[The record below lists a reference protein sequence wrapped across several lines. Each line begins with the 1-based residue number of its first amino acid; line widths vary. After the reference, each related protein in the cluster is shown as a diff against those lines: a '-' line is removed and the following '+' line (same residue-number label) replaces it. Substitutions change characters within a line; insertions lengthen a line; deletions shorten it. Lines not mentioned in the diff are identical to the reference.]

1 MGRNLTV
8 YDIAAE
14 AGVSVATVS
23 RVLNGSSKVAEITR
37 HRVQEII
44 DRNDFKPNELARSL
58 YKSETKM
65 IGCILPDITN
75 PYYSSVFLEAE
86 CYALQLGYTLV
97 LCNTLGVPSNNT
109 LYLHTL
115 AERQVDGIIYMGGEQ
130 QQSAEL
136 EMLLKRYAQ
145 RLPIVTVN
153 WDIEGVEC
161 YQVKSDERQ
170 GFELLLAAIS
180 KKGHKDVAL
189 IAGKRG
195 VMPTEIKVQA
205 YQEAVMK
212 GLFHNHE
219 DYIIDG
225 EFTLES
231 GVTAMRGLLRNR
243 KRPTAVIGI
252 NDVIAVGAL
261 NACHMEKVSVPSDI
275 AIVGFDDINL
285 AHAVYP
291 SITTV
296 AHNYKELGKKAIDI
310 ITDKSAM
317 LRKEKVFVYPMQLVE
332 RESL

>member
-1 MGRNLTV
+1 
-8 YDIAAE
+8 
-14 AGVSVATVS
+14 
-23 RVLNGSSKVAEITR
+23 
-37 HRVQEII
+37 
-44 DRNDFKPNELARSL
+44 
-58 YKSETKM
+58 M

-97 LCNTLGVPSNNT
+97 LCNTLGVSSNNT

-136 EMLLKRYAQ
+136 ETVLKKYAQ
-145 RLPIVTVN
+145 KLPIVTIN
-153 WDIEGVEC
+153 WDIEGIDC
-161 YQVKSDERQ
+161 FQVKSDEKQ
-170 GFELLLAAIS
+170 GFELLLEAIER
-180 KKGHKDVAL
+180 KGHKDVAL

-195 VMPTEIKVQA
+195 VMPTEIKVKA
-205 YQEAVMK
+205 YQEAVDN
-212 GLFHNHE
+212 GIFHYNE

-225 EFTLES
+225 DFTLES
-231 GVTAMRGLLRNR
+231 GVTAMINLLRNPI
-243 KRPTAVIGI
+243 RPTAVIGI

-261 NACHMEKVSVPSDI
+261 NACHMEKLTVPTDI

-296 AHNYKELGKKAIDI
+296 AHNYKELGQKAIDV
-310 ITDKSAM
+310 ITDKVSM
-317 LRKEKVFVYPMQLVE
+317 LRKDKVFVYPMELVE